1 MTPAR
6 FAFAFLATLA
16 VAMGVGRFAFTPLL
30 PIMQADAG
38 LSLTGGSWLAFAN
51 YLGYL
56 VGALSA
62 VWLHAPAHRM
72 VRAGLV
78 ATGVLTLAMGLVN
91 AFALW
96 WLLRFLGGVAS
107 AWALVFGSAWLLAR
121 LAAAGG
127 DRWSGVAFSG
137 VGVGVV
143 GSGAICAALAAASFN
158 SQQIWIALGLASL
171 AAAAIVW
178 PAYEG
183 VRVAAQNP
191 ETVAADR
198 TAHWDFRTWVLIV
211 AYGSFGFGYIIP
223 GTFLPVMARDALGAG
238 FASTLYWPL
247 FGVAAAASTVLCSRL
262 GPGRERPAFIG
273 SFFAQ
278 AAGVVAPAIAPGA
291 ASIVLANLLVG
302 ATAMSITML
311 GMKQAR
317 LRARSGNAAPL
328 MGAMTA
334 SFGIGQLSGPVFA
347 GYAVEW
353 AGSFTPALWCAA
365 LLLAIAGIALA
376 MQRDQ

>member
-91 AFALW
+91 AFVLW

-121 LAAAGG
+121 LAATGG
-127 DRWSGVAFSG
+127 ERWSGVAFAG
-137 VGVGVV
+137 VGAGVV
-143 GSGAICAALAAASFN
+143 ASGAICAALAAASFG
-158 SQQIWIALGLASL
+158 SGQIWIALGIVSL
-171 AAAAIVW
+171 AVAAIVW
-178 PAYEG
+178 PAYSDDQA
-183 VRVAAQNP
+183 RVP
-191 ETVAADR
+191 R
-198 TAHWDFRTWVLIV
+198 TEPTARGRAGSWNFGTWILIV

-238 FASTLYWPL
+238 FASALYWPL

-262 GPGRERPAFIG
+262 GPRAERPAFIG

-278 AAGVVAPAIAPGA
+278 GAGVVAPAIAPGA

-302 ATAMSITML
+302 ATAMSLTML

-317 LRARSGNAAPL
+317 LRAGSGNAAPL

-347 GYAVEW
+347 GYVVEW

-376 MQRDQ
+376 VQRDQ